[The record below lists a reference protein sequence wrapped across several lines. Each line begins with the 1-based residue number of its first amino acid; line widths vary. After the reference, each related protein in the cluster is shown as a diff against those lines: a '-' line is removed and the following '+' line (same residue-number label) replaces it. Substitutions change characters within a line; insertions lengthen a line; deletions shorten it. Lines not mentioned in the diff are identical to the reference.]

1 MSPAGAQV
9 RVAAARAVLQVLQGR
24 SLKSALVH
32 ERSAFADSRDRALLE
47 AVCHGAIRHRRALEF
62 ALGRFLTQPLL
73 RRDPLA
79 HALLLIGLT
88 QLHVLALPAHAAV
101 SATIDAARLLDRGA
115 RAGLINAVLRRS
127 QREGLPESDDPG
139 VRTNHSDWLLRQ
151 LQRDWPQDWPVILD
165 ANNTQA
171 PLWLRVNG
179 RCTTRAAVS
188 AMLHDADVAHHLP
201 DFPPQAIRI
210 DSAVAPT
217 RLPGWDEGLI
227 TVQDISAQLTAEALA
242 PAADA
247 RVLDLCAA
255 PGGKAAQLAERDP
268 ALLVLVDIDAERLE
282 RVHDLF
288 GRLQLPI
295 DAVRFAVADATLPL
309 PDALPPAYDAI
320 LLDAP
325 CSASGIIRRQP
336 DVKWH
341 RQAKDIA
348 VLNALQER
356 LLKNAWRYLR
366 PGGRLLYST
375 CSVLKA
381 ENETV
386 VARFLAQN
394 ADAQSVALDARFGRI
409 SGGGRQR
416 LPGEDGGDG
425 FFYALLQKS

>member
-1 MSPAGAQV
+1 MNPAGAQV

-24 SLKSALVH
+24 SLKAAMAQ
-32 ERSAFADSRDRALLE
+32 ERSAFADARDRALLE

-62 ALGRFLTQPLL
+62 ALAHFLAQPLE

-101 SATIDAARLLDRGA
+101 SATIEAARLLDRGA

-139 VRTNHSDWLLRQ
+139 IRGNHPDWLLRQ
-151 LQRDWPQDWPVILD
+151 LQQDWPQDWPATLD
-165 ANNTQA
+165 ANNAQA

-179 RCTTRAAVS
+179 RRSTRAAVS
-188 AMLHDADVAHHLP
+188 ALLQDAGVAHHLP

-210 DSAVAPT
+210 DAAIAPT
-217 RLPGWDEGLI
+217 RLPGWDEGLV
-227 TVQDISAQLTAEALA
+227 TVQDVSAQLAAEALA
-242 PAADA
+242 PAAGA
-247 RVLDLCAA
+247 QVLDLCAA

-268 ALLVLVDIDAERLE
+268 ALLVLVDIDAGRLQ

-288 GRLQLPI
+288 GRLQLAA
-295 DAVRFAVADATLPL
+295 DAVCFAAADAAQPL
-309 PDALPPAYDAI
+309 PDYLPPAYDAI

-325 CSASGIIRRQP
+325 CSATGIIRRQP

-341 RQAKDIA
+341 RQPKDIA
-348 VLNALQER
+348 ALNTLQWR
-356 LLKNAWRYLR
+356 LLKNAWRHLR

-375 CSVLKA
+375 CSLLKA
-381 ENETV
+381 ENENL
-386 VARFLAQN
+386 AAQFLAQN
-394 ADAQSVALDARFGRI
+394 PDARALPLDARFGRV
-409 SGGGRQR
+409 SGVGRQR
-416 LPGEDGGDG
+416 LPGEDDGDG
-425 FFYALLQKS
+425 FFYVLFERI